1 MVSQCIEPERRMIFS
16 SDIWSVTVQ
25 AKTPN
30 LGILRPWRASQPTQQ
45 RLCSPASCLDGLQTA
60 QCLHTICKVSSRGF
74 SRSAL
79 LSMSCKAVH
88 LRKHIIPS
96 PRDEK
101 ERLPHVNT
109 EHTKKMKN
117 HTADS
122 FVTLSNLCRA
132 WLVPPDPTELRRFPF
147 NLEWCDNSCRISGKC
162 SWAFPGMSENKL
174 SRSCDIKQNTSLLSS
189 FLATST
195 WQSK

>member
-1 MVSQCIEPERRMIFS
+1 MVSQCIEPEHRMIFS

-60 QCLHTICKVSSRGF
+60 QCLHTFCKVSSRGF

-147 NLEWCDNSCRISGKC
+147 NLE
-162 SWAFPGMSENKL
+162 
-174 SRSCDIKQNTSLLSS
+174 
-189 FLATST
+189 
-195 WQSK
+195 

>member
-1 MVSQCIEPERRMIFS
+1 MVSQCIEPEHRMIFS

-60 QCLHTICKVSSRGF
+60 QCLHTFCKVSSRGF

-101 ERLPHVNT
+101 E
-109 EHTKKMKN
+109 
-117 HTADS
+117 S
-122 FVTLSNLCRA
+122 F
-132 WLVPPDPTELRRFPF
+132 PT
-147 NLEWCDNSCRISGKC
+147 WT
-162 SWAFPGMSENKL
+162 
-174 SRSCDIKQNTSLLSS
+174 QNTQKKWRTTQQTHSLPW
-189 FLATST
+189 ATSAGHG
-195 WQSK
+195 WCLQIPLNLGGSPLI